1 MAKSGVGKKA
11 SSAQKAQYAP
21 KPKPPLVRA
30 QPKREEKHR
39 VVDDTL
45 RKIIQ
50 RVLEELKVPG
60 KIPSEIIFAALAEVR
75 DLVERAAAAAPPAKP
90 R

>member
-1 MAKSGVGKKA
+1 MAKSGAGKKA
-11 SSAQKAQYAP
+11 GSAQKAQYAP
-21 KPKPPLVRA
+21 KPKLPAARA
-30 QPKREEKHR
+30 QAKPVERHR

-60 KIPSEIIFAALAEVR
+60 KIPSEVIFAALAEVR
-75 DLVERAAAAAPPAKP
+75 NLVEHAAAAAPPAKP